1 MAKMTSAIRD
11 ILYPKVVNAMTKN
24 ANKYKAALGRFISA
38 RTQDL
43 YDTAPCERILFG
55 DQDRQDLFDSIGIS
69 EQEISDVIDQT
80 YFGDIEIIGDE
91 KSFCR
96 AAKDE
101 FTILMMTIVRYFI
114 EKHNDKE
121 AELAGIYLAFSGKF
135 YPSIHFKS
143 YKVVKPTEY
152 RYVMDYV
159 VNNVLTNKYDLKRTG
174 SVIGAITCVVDTWID
189 AYKKQFKDFMDDDV
203 VYMIQQL
210 HSRISAFMKNIAK
223 EYYRAYEIKDK
234 VHMTY
239 TSDSLDE
246 DDYHLADS
254 DSLRAERI
262 AEKTMSYIHTA
273 GVDYK
278 LCQTAADTNVRTDEL
293 RAIMESIINNPDNIS
308 EISELIRLL
317 VTEYFSK
324 SKNKDVS
331 DIDFITYSISPKPN
345 TKNPEILREK
355 EIVESWLME
364 NAPAY
369 RRRKSREATKNSY
382 YKSIYT
388 YFTLTIHKA
397 NK

>member
-11 ILYPKVVNAMTKN
+11 ILYPKVVDAMSKN
-24 ANKYKAALGRFISA
+24 MKKYKAALGRFISA

-55 DQDRQDLFDSIGIS
+55 DQDRQDLFNSIGIS
-69 EQEISDVIDQT
+69 EQEISDVIDKT

-114 EKHNDKE
+114 EKHNAKE

-174 SVIGAITCVVDTWID
+174 SVIGAITCIVDTWID
-189 AYKKQFKDFMDDDV
+189 AYGPQFKSFMDDDV

-223 EYYRAYEIKDK
+223 EYYKAYEIKDK
-234 VHMTY
+234 VYMTY

-293 RAIMESIINNPDNIS
+293 RAIMESIITNPDNIS
-308 EISELIRLL
+308 DISELIRLM

-331 DIDFITYSISPKPN
+331 DIDFITYSIAPKPN

-382 YKSIYT
+382 YRSIYT
-388 YFTLTIHKA
+388 YFTLTIHNA

>member
-1 MAKMTSAIRD
+1 MAKMTSAIKD
-11 ILYPKVVNAMTKN
+11 KLYPKVVDAMGKN
-24 ANKYKAALGRFISA
+24 FKKYKAALGRFMSA

-69 EQEISDVIDQT
+69 EQEITVVIDQT
-80 YFGDIEIIGDE
+80 YYGDIEIIGDE

-101 FTILMMTIVRYFI
+101 FTILMITVVRYFL
-114 EKHNDKE
+114 EKNNAKE

-135 YPSIHFKS
+135 YPSIHYKS

-189 AYKKQFKDFMDDDV
+189 AYRKQFKSFIDDEV

-223 EYYRAYEIKDK
+223 EYYRIYEIKDK
-234 VHMTY
+234 VNMTY
-239 TSDSLDE
+239 ASDDLSEDNYHIADNDSLK
-246 DDYHLADS
+246 
-254 DSLRAERI
+254 AERV
-262 AEKTMSYIHTA
+262 AERTISYIHTT
-273 GVDYK
+273 GVEYK
-278 LCQTAADTNVRTDEL
+278 ICQFAADTNVRTQEL
-293 RAIMESIINNPDNIS
+293 RAIMESIITNPDNIND
-308 EISELIRLL
+308 ISELIKLI
-317 VTEYFSK
+317 VVEYFSK
-324 SKNKDVS
+324 SQTKDVA
-331 DIDFITYSISPKPN
+331 DVDFITYSIAPKPN
-345 TKNPEILREK
+345 TKNSEILREK

-369 RRRKSREATKNSY
+369 RRRKSRPATKNSY
-382 YKSIYT
+382 YRSIYT
-388 YFTLTIHKA
+388 YFTLTIHNA